1 MYLNILNGHFI
12 PYACV
17 CVNMSRLQLV
27 LLFAIFLGVSA
38 IAFDEHETSTL
49 ETTQHFASPEGKPL
63 HGKAFRY
70 NLSAFDPLEYIIS
83 VGALIFKE
91 CRLTTPSY
99 FVSSKE

>member
-1 MYLNILNGHFI
+1 
-12 PYACV
+12 
-17 CVNMSRLQLV
+17 MSRLQLV
-27 LLFAIFLGVSA
+27 LLFAIFFAVSFAVSA
-38 IAFDEHETSTL
+38 IAVDEHETSTL

-83 VGALIFKE
+83 VAALIFKE